1 MEYQCILNIMS
12 VCLYSCVIYT
22 TCKTHTPHYIAICDL
37 ICCTTL
43 FYKRHDFRKKRS
55 THYVLIFSTRWSE
68 TLQVHSA
75 AHCHECTEAF
85 MKCLV
90 ILWVYNSSWIF
101 YIDVRKMLKNPK
113 WRMSKLLVSV
123 RSLRTER
130 PEETQYSFL
139 SILHSLIKVTYTK
152 LHTQRPY
159 KTFPWVPSCTSNKK
173 KFLILLNK
181 LPSKGDNKAWQVV
194 VCVVRR
200 YWYINVELSELKYST
215 LNVEKF

>member
-1 MEYQCILNIMS
+1 MTWQAA
-12 VCLYSCVIYT
+12 
-22 TCKTHTPHYIAICDL
+22 PHYFTNGTI
-37 ICCTTL
+37 
-43 FYKRHDFRKKRS
+43 FWKKRS

-75 AHCHECTEAF
+75 AHCHKCTEAF

-90 ILWVYNSSWIF
+90 IFWLFNSSWIF

-130 PEETQYSFL
+130 LEETNIRSFNFAFAPEG
-139 SILHSLIKVTYTK
+139 TFTN
-152 LHTQRPY
+152 LHTQHPY
-159 KTFPWVPSCTSNKK
+159 KSPWVPSCKSNNKK
-173 KFLILLNK
+173 FRILLNK
-181 LPSKGDNKAWQVV
+181 LPSKGDNKAWQTV

-200 YWYINVELSELKYST
+200 YWYINVELSELNYST
-215 LNVEKF
+215 LNVEKL